1 MSNVLELV
9 RHVVAQELARHRSSC
24 FGVVSAVF
32 PHTAEDDENNYDV
45 NIKLKHEEL
54 ELRKVPLA
62 VTHVGFAAPPRV
74 GDLALVQF
82 INGDLNQPVI
92 TGRFYHEDDRPPLH
106 KEEEVLFE
114 HRVGEKLNHLR
125 FAADGSIFLQRDV
138 TKPED
143 NSEAKTS
150 IRIDGGTGDLEIKVG
165 DKLTVMMKEGA
176 EIQITADGKP
186 VKVQCEEMNIVG
198 KVKITG
204 DVNID
209 GVFASKSGG
218 TKTTI
223 TGSTI
228 EGGVG

>member
-9 RHVVAQELARHRSSC
+9 RQVVKQELARHRGSRL
-24 FGVVSAVF
+24 GVVSAVF
-32 PHTAEDDENNYDV
+32 PHTAKDDDNNYEVDV
-45 NIKLKHEEL
+45 KLKHEDL

-62 VTHVGFAAPPRV
+62 VIHVGFAAPPRV

-82 INGDLNQPVI
+82 VNGDLNQPVI
-92 TGRFYHEDDRPPLH
+92 TGRFYHADDRPPLH
-106 KEEEVLFE
+106 KEDEVLFE
-114 HRVGEKLNHLR
+114 HRAGDKLNHLR
-125 FAADGSIFLQRDV
+125 FAGDGSIFLQRDV

-165 DKLTVMMKEGA
+165 DKLTITLTEGT

-186 VKVQCEEMNIVG
+186 VKLKCSEMNVDG
-198 KVKITG
+198 KVNIKG
-204 DVNID
+204 DTTID
-209 GVFASKSGG
+209 GKLVAKSGG
-218 TKTTI
+218 TTTTI

-228 EGGVG
+228 EGS